1 MKAKL
6 TKDFKEDTQ
15 ICELS
20 PKRDSMGLYF
30 QIHLMGHEILGK
42 NYYLERSNWES
53 FMITYTL
60 RGHTNVMVDGTFN
73 LASAGTFIFLDC
85 ELPHISWV
93 DEPKDPTDASCEH
106 FYIHLYPTDALR
118 NLYSSIT
125 QHGNIISL
133 NKDLGFMEMVKT
145 LIEKYN
151 NGTYNEA
158 EASSMVYSFLLEL
171 YEESKKISAENQ
183 MPNVIKDALYFIVN
197 NYKDK
202 LTIKQIADYV
212 SFAPNYLEFL
222 FQKHLKTPIN
232 KYIQH
237 YRFQKASDLLLTTNM
252 SISDVAVAV
261 GLTDSQALIRLF
273 KTKANIT
280 PKQYR
285 IINRSNNPN

>member
-1 MKAKL
+1 MKVKL

-53 FMITYTL
+53 FMITYTV
-60 RGHTNVMVDGTFN
+60 RGHTNVMVDGIFN
-73 LASAGTFIFLDC
+73 LAAPGTFIFLDC
-85 ELPHISWV
+85 ETPHISWV
-93 DEPKDPTDASCEH
+93 DEPKDSSDVSCEH
-106 FYIHLYPTDALR
+106 YYIHLYPTDALR
-118 NLYSSIT
+118 NLYTSIT
-125 QHGNIISL
+125 QRGNIIRL
-133 NKDLGFMEMVKT
+133 NNDLGFMKLVLT
-145 LIEKYN
+145 LIDKYK

-158 EASSMVYSFLLEL
+158 EASSMVYRFLLEL
-171 YEESKKISAENQ
+171 YEESKKISTEEQ
-183 MPNVIKDALYFIVN
+183 MPNVIKDALYYIVN
-197 NYKDK
+197 NYKNK

-222 FQKHLKTPIN
+222 FQKHLKMPIN

-252 SISDVAVAV
+252 SISDIAVAV
-261 GLTDSQALIRLF
+261 GLNDSQALIRLF
-273 KTKANIT
+273 KSKANIT

-285 IINRSNNPN
+285 TANRLNNIN